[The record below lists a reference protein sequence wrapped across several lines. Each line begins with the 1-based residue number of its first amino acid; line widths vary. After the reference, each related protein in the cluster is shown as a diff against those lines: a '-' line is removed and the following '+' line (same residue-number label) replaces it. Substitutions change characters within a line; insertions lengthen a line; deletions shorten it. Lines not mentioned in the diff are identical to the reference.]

1 MRKIIDNTTVITS
14 AFYLMLVGGAGIYL
28 IINFSYPFLWQ
39 RWLLFGC
46 LILFG
51 TGISLPFITFLNKV
65 ISNRHIAL
73 SNIIVR
79 ESVGFGVYLGF
90 LLWLAIGKLFTLPLA
105 IAFGLILLIIEY
117 LLRIREF
124 NSEFEED
131 A

>member
-1 MRKIIDNTTVITS
+1 
-14 AFYLMLVGGAGIYL
+14 MLVGGAGIYL

-51 TGISLPFITFLNKV
+51 TGISLPFITFINKV
-65 ISNRHIAL
+65 ISSRHIAI
-73 SNIIVR
+73 SSIIVR
-79 ESVGFGVYLGF
+79 ESIGFGVYLGF

-105 IAFGLILLIIEY
+105 VAFGLVLLIIEY
-117 LLRIREF
+117 LLRIRQF